1 MHNPDPLYGGAELLF
16 PGYLWLLFQE
26 LAPHSCLLT
35 FELDLHHLASVLQ
48 DVPIGLKCVTGT
60 MDADLQAQVG
70 L

>member
-1 MHNPDPLYGGAELLF
+1 MGEPSCFSQAAFGSSSNLL
-16 PGYLWLLFQE
+16 QE
-26 LAPHSCLLT
+26 LAPYSCLLT